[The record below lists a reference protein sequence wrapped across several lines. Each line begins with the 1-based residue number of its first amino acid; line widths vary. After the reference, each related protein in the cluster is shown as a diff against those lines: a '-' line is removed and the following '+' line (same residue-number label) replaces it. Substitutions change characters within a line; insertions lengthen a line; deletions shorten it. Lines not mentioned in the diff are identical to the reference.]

1 MVRSS
6 QGIKW
11 HPLLQARLKT
21 IRLKTIRLKVVLG
34 VINTF
39 EVVSGVVKT
48 FDKIWSFKK
57 VNVSSIYRPVAN

>member
-11 HPLLQARLKT
+11 HPLLQT
-21 IRLKTIRLKVVLG
+21 RLKTIRLKVVLG
-34 VINTF
+34 VVNTF
-39 EVVSGVVKT
+39 EIVSGVVKT
-48 FDKIWSFKK
+48 FNKIWSFKK